1 MHERELYD
9 RLLGLSAPW
18 FVADVNLDT
27 EAQQVDVFVDRVK
40 GTSFCCPECGKQC
53 PVYDHTAERQWRHLD
68 TMQFETMLHAKP
80 PRVECPEHGIK
91 QASLPWAEKNSRFTL
106 LFERLAIDVLQATQ
120 TVKGAQSILGT
131 TWDETWHILRRAV
144 ARGKARKSAKPMPRI
159 GIDEKAFRKGQN
171 YVTLLYDL
179 DRSTVEAISDGNDTA
194 SGNACFSQLS
204 KQQLESVEAI
214 AMDMSAAFVR
224 SAKENIPLAET
235 KIVHDRF
242 HVMQLISEAV
252 DKVRRAEHKELKS
265 IGDPSL
271 TGTRYI
277 WLTSFERLSDE
288 QTERFADLFDSGL
301 ETGKAWAYKEML
313 RELWACPDEATALAY
328 FRVWYKRVIH
338 TRLEPLKKVART
350 IKQRLANV
358 VSYCT
363 HGITNAVA
371 EGINSKIMAI
381 KRRVGGYR
389 NRENFKIAIYFYCGG
404 LDLYP
409 H

>member
-27 EAQQVDVFVDRVK
+27 EAQQVDVFVDHAK

-53 PVYDHTAERQWRHLD
+53 PIYDHTAERQWRHLD
-68 TMQFETMLHAKP
+68 TMQFKTMLHAKP

-204 KQQLESVEAI
+204 KHQLESVEAI

-271 TGTRYI
+271 TVTVHSPG
-277 WLTSFERLSDE
+277 
-288 QTERFADLFDSGL
+288 
-301 ETGKAWAYKEML
+301 
-313 RELWACPDEATALAY
+313 
-328 FRVWYKRVIH
+328 
-338 TRLEPLKKVART
+338 
-350 IKQRLANV
+350 
-358 VSYCT
+358 
-363 HGITNAVA
+363 
-371 EGINSKIMAI
+371 
-381 KRRVGGYR
+381 
-389 NRENFKIAIYFYCGG
+389 
-404 LDLYP
+404 
-409 H
+409 

>member
-18 FVADVNLDT
+18 FVADVKLDT
-27 EAQQVDVFVDRVK
+27 EAQQVDVFVEHAQ
-40 GTSFCCPECGKQC
+40 GASFSCPECCKAC

-68 TMQFETMLHAKP
+68 TMQFKTMLHARP
-80 PRVECPEHGIK
+80 PRVECQEHGIR
-91 QASLPWAEKNSRFTL
+91 QAALPWAEKNSRFTL
-106 LFERLAIDVLQATQ
+106 LFERFAIDVLQATQ
-120 TVKGAQSILGT
+120 TVKGAQGILGT

-144 ARGKARKSAKPMPRI
+144 ARGQARKVAKPMPRI

-179 DRSTVEAISDGNDTA
+179 DRSTVEAISDGNDTE

-204 KQQLESVEAI
+204 KRQIDSVESI
-214 AMDMSAAFVR
+214 AMDMSAAFVK
-224 SAKENIPLAET
+224 SAKENIPLAEA

-242 HVMQLISEAV
+242 HVMKLASEAV
-252 DKVRRAEHKELKS
+252 DRVRRAEHKELKL
-265 IGDPSL
+265 IGDASL
-271 TGTRYI
+271 TGTRFI
-277 WLTSFERLSDE
+277 WLTGFERLSESQQD
-288 QTERFADLFDSGL
+288 RLDDLISSSL

-313 RELWACPDEATALAY
+313 RSLWACPDEATALAY
-328 FRVWYKRVIH
+328 FRSWYKRVIH
-338 TRLEPLKKVART
+338 TKLEPMKKVART
-350 IKQRLANV
+350 IKERLANV

-389 NRENFKIAIYFYCGG
+389 NRENFKTAIYFYCGG
-404 LDLYP
+404 LELCP